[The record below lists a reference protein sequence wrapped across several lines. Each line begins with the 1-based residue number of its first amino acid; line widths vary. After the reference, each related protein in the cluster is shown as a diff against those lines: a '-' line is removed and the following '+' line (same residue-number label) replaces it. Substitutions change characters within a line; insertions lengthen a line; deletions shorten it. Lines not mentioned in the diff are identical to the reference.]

1 MTEIHRMS
9 LVALARALADR
20 ALSSR
25 EIIEALYARADQV
38 DPGLHALVHR
48 FRDAALAA
56 ADSADEARAK
66 RIDYG
71 PLHGLPLTVKESLDT
86 RGTPTTLGVRSRQRF
101 PAEDDAVVVK
111 VLRQAG
117 AIVIGKTN
125 ISQTLL
131 FNESDNP
138 IWGATENPFM
148 AGRVPGG
155 SSGGEA
161 AAVAAGISPLGV
173 GTDIGGS
180 IRVPCHYCGV
190 AGLKPT
196 VDRWSMVG
204 SVGAIG
210 GQESIRSQCG
220 PIARSTEDLAF
231 VMRSA
236 DGPAHHA
243 LDPFVP
249 PVVTRDPA
257 SIDLSQLRIGY
268 YETDGFLTPSQA
280 IMRGVRE
287 AAAILRAR
295 GATVLAFEPPRS
307 VELTYLYF
315 AVLSADGGRTLERF
329 LGGDEVAPQLSLLRS
344 VAKLPGPVRKVAAAF
359 MATEG
364 EARVER
370 LLRVVHT
377 KPVSELW
384 SWVKLRAQYRQEVVE
399 AWTRQQLDAVICP
412 AHATVALGHGQSRE
426 FSLGGSYAMRYNT
439 LNFPAGV
446 VPVTRVRATETGR
459 AEAVDRLDRTA
470 AQVDTDSA
478 GLPVGVQVAARPYQE
493 DVVLAVMGAIEAG
506 ARAHPDFP
514 ATPVDGPARRG

>member
-1 MTEIHRMS
+1 VTQIHALS
-9 LVALARALADR
+9 LVALKRALDAKT
-20 ALSSR
+20 LSSR
-25 EIIEALYARADQV
+25 EIIEALYARADAV
-38 DPGLHALVHR
+38 DPSLHALVHR
-48 FRDAALAA
+48 FRDTALAA
-56 ADSADEARAK
+56 ADNADEARAK
-66 RIDYG
+66 GIDYG
-71 PLHGLPLTVKESLDT
+71 PLHGLPVTVKESLDT
-86 RGTPTTLGVRSRQRF
+86 RGTATTLGVRARQRR

-138 IWGATENPFM
+138 IWGATENPFK

-161 AAVAAGISPLGV
+161 AAVAAGLSPLGV

-220 PIARSTEDLAF
+220 PLARTVEDLAF
-231 VMRSA
+231 AMRSA

-249 PVVTRDPA
+249 PLPTRDPMQV
-257 SIDLSQLRIGY
+257 DLRGLRVGY
-268 YETDGFLTPSQA
+268 YESDGFLTPSQA
-280 IMRGVRE
+280 VMRGVRE
-287 AAAILRAR
+287 AAEHLRAQ
-295 GATVLAFEPPRS
+295 GATVVPFPPPRA
-307 VELTYLYF
+307 VELLYLYF

-329 LGGDEVAPQLSLLRS
+329 LEGDEVVPQMSLLRT
-344 VAKLPGPVRKVAAAF
+344 VAKLPGAARKVAAAY
-359 MATEG
+359 MASQG

-370 LLRVVHT
+370 LLAVVHE
-377 KPVSELW
+377 KRVSDLW
-384 SWVKLRAQYRQEVVE
+384 SWVKLRGQYRAEVLA
-399 AWTRQQLDAVICP
+399 AWDHAQLDAVLCP
-412 AHATVALGHGQSRE
+412 PHATVALAHGQSKD
-426 FSLGGSYAMRYNT
+426 FSLGGCYAMRYNT

-446 VPVTRVRATETGR
+446 VPVTRVRPDETRRPPAT
-459 AEAVDRLDRTA
+459 DRLERTMVE
-470 AQVDTDSA
+470 VDHDSA
-478 GLPVGVQVAARPYQE
+478 GLPVGVQVAGRPYQE
-493 DVVLAVMGAIEAG
+493 DVVLAVMAAVERG
-506 ARAHPDFP
+506 ARSRSEFP
-514 ATPVDGPARRG
+514 VTPVDPAA